1 MNGEGWMRK
10 GVQGS
15 SESEKGWMGK
25 GVRGSSE
32 SEKGW
37 MGRGGGIGRGG

>member
-1 MNGEGWMRK
+1 MRRGGWGGVEGW
-10 GVQGS
+10 
-15 SESEKGWMGK
+15 E

-37 MGRGGGIGRGG
+37 MGRGGLMGKGVRGSSESEKG

>member
-1 MNGEGWMRK
+1 MNGE
-10 GVQGS
+10 
-15 SESEKGWMGK
+15 GWMGK

-37 MGRGGGIGRGG
+37 MGKGGAWI

>member
-1 MNGEGWMRK
+1 MDGEGL
-10 GVQGS
+10 
-15 SESEKGWMGK
+15 MGK

-37 MGRGGGIGRGG
+37 MGRGGGIGRGGWGRGAWI

>member
-1 MNGEGWMRK
+1 MDGEGWRDREGWMR
-10 GVQGS
+10 
-15 SESEKGWMGK
+15 K

-37 MGRGGGIGRGG
+37 MGKGVQWI

>member
-1 MNGEGWMRK
+1 
-10 GVQGS
+10 
-15 SESEKGWMGK
+15 MGK

-37 MGRGGGIGRGG
+37 MGRGVSGSGGVDGEGGGSSGEGGAWI